1 MHRVRR
7 PRAAMLGIL
16 PPQESRHSHPRLPA
30 LRHVPDGHHRPGFG
44 RPRRL
49 AAFLR
54 LLLLLIRARG
64 IATLRG
70 VLDSGVARD
79 LLALLELLEE
89 ERPDAG
95 AVARVFGRLWE
106 GLALEEERLLPD
118 AWQSHLVGR
127 VLDDENP
134 FSLGAEKGEISA
146 SVLEQAGRGFWT
158 PREMFAL
165 DAAVLLGR
173 VESAV
178 PALAGIWVP
187 WTNPEP
193 VDDPPRRTISPKFS
207 AAVDWGACPEL
218 LAGHYAR
225 YGAGPYGRHRAFL
238 WREGRLL
245 AVSRPD
251 PVILAE
257 LVAYERER
265 EPLIRNTERFL
276 AGLPAHHA
284 LLYGLPGTGKS
295 STVKAIM
302 NEYAHQ
308 GLRLVEVKKE
318 DLAELQEVLEIL
330 GERGR
335 RFVLFVDDLSFEE
348 HEVEYKTLKAL
359 LEGSVEEPPENV
371 RLYATSNRRNLIRER
386 FSDREEGGASDDV
399 HARDTMQEKLSLSA
413 RFGLRVTFPTPDQRR
428 YLEIVSGL
436 ARRRGIKIPE
446 EELKGRAVLW
456 DRWHAGRS
464 GRTARQFVD
473 ELEAELSEGRQ
484 GDGRRM

>member
-1 MHRVRR
+1 MLTCC
-7 PRAAMLGIL
+7 AMGLGDTG
-16 PPQESRHSHPRLPA
+16 A
-30 LRHVPDGHHRPGFG
+30 
-44 RPRRL
+44 
-49 AAFLR
+49 
-54 LLLLLIRARG
+54 LLIRARG

-95 AVARVFGRLWE
+95 AIARVFGRLWE

-127 VLDDENP
+127 ILDDENP
-134 FSLGAEKGEISA
+134 FSLEAEKGEVDS
-146 SVLEQAGRGFWT
+146 SVLGQARRDLPT
-158 PREMFAL
+158 LREMFAL
-165 DAAVLLGR
+165 DALSVLGR

-193 VDDPPRRTISPKFS
+193 VGDSPRRTMARKLW
-207 AAVDWGACPEL
+207 AEEDWVAGAEL

-225 YGAGPYGRHRAFL
+225 HGAGPYGRHKAFL

-245 AVSRPD
+245 AVARPD
-251 PVILAE
+251 PVGLAQ

-302 NEYAHQ
+302 NEYADL

-318 DLAELQEVLEIL
+318 DLAELQVVLEVL
-330 GERGR
+330 GGRGR
-335 RFVLFVDDLSFEE
+335 RFVIFGDDLSFEE
-348 HEVEYKTLKAL
+348 HEVEDKALKAL

-386 FSDREEGGASDDV
+386 FSDREEGDDV
-399 HARDTMQEKLSLSA
+399 HARDTMQEKLSLVA
-413 RFGLRVTFPTPDQRR
+413 RFGLRLTFPSPDQKR

-436 ARRRGIKIPE
+436 ARE
-446 EELKGRAVLW
+446 
-456 DRWHAGRS
+456 
-464 GRTARQFVD
+464 
-473 ELEAELSEGRQ
+473 
-484 GDGRRM
+484 